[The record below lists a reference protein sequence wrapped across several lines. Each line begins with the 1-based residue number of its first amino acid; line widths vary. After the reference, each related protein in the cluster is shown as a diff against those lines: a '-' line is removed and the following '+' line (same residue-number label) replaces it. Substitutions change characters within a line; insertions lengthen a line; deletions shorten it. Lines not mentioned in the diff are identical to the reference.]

1 MRSNFRY
8 EIDNKSLTRKH
19 RRCSIELICGS
30 APYASNTPV
39 SRPSLLVRLSTLC
52 AFTRTIVVFTLL
64 SRKTTNQKKGSRVV
78 GKRRW
83 VKEGG

>member
-39 SRPSLLVRLSTLC
+39 SRPSPGAIAHAMRLHSHYSGLYTSL
-52 AFTRTIVVFTLL
+52 
-64 SRKTTNQKKGSRVV
+64 QKNH
-78 GKRRW
+78 
-83 VKEGG
+83 